1 MGTDNQPANIQVDLK
16 FAKAYVPICI
26 VSVQYALIIMFQIM
40 APVSEIHS
48 WGFILIAL
56 WFMKRTL
63 RDIILNHNSLLET
76 IVLTGMFMHYRN
88 TYQTHE
94 VFERVT
100 TILWVLA
107 YLCANI
113 PFMSTNYRLKTR
125 AHTYVVWFLYF
136 ILTLVSLHC
145 SFKDNIPHSHIIK
158 GGLFLTASIGW
169 VYICDTDA
177 LRYDRIHQCEQCK
190 LFFLS
195 MLMTPVLYSVG
206 MFVLLVVE
214 KVYVSISKSQYTY
227 DTTDM
232 MERGEKVQVLYS
244 DKLSDPNITP
254 DDEEFIRLAKGATGS
269 DTVKKE

>member
-1 MGTDNQPANIQVDLK
+1 
-16 FAKAYVPICI
+16 
-26 VSVQYALIIMFQIM
+26 M

-177 LRYDRIHQCEQCK
+177 L
-190 LFFLS
+190 
-195 MLMTPVLYSVG
+195 
-206 MFVLLVVE
+206 
-214 KVYVSISKSQYTY
+214 SQYTY